1 MLANILANVHFSNP
15 YAVLS
20 VLAWVI
26 GSFAIPL
33 CLGRVLAGISPGRSA
48 DERQGNAF
56 GAMFFFALGVL
67 AFVVAFV
74 MLFIGYAE
82 IPALVGVG
90 LWGLAFG
97 VGSKS

>member
-20 VLAWVI
+20 FLAWVI
-26 GSFAIPL
+26 GAFAVPL

-56 GAMFFFALGVL
+56 GAILFFLLGAA

-82 IPALVGVG
+82 IPALVGIG
-90 LWGLAFG
+90 LWGFAVG